1 MTEEEEEKAGQ
12 AEGHAFHL
20 LKSEMISVPYFAF

>member
-1 MTEEEEEKAGQ
+1 MTEEEGKAGQ
-12 AEGHAFHL
+12 AEGHAFYL